1 MNNTYTNSMTGSMS
15 TSESILQLS
24 KLLQYII
31 YDSEK
36 LKISVVQEL
45 SSEKAFTELYQLK
58 YNNQLDLTFEVSD
71 TEILELHGYCV

>member
-1 MNNTYTNSMTGSMS
+1 MS

>member
-1 MNNTYTNSMTGSMS
+1 MTGSMS